1 MLIAYG
7 LPRFIKTIQIN
18 AITNHT
24 NMEYLLASYNWSQIS
39 IKDDEQFEIWIS
51 KVNNISR
58 HSKLSLAKKTNS
70 FSSGKIFKR
79 VMKQIKYLKK
89 NSID

>member
-1 MLIAYG
+1 M
-7 LPRFIKTIQIN
+7 
-18 AITNHT
+18 
-24 NMEYLLASYNWSQIS
+24 
-39 IKDDEQFEIWIS
+39 DDEQFEIWIY

-79 VMKQIKYLKK
+79 VMRSKSNISKK
-89 NSID
+89 ILSIELF